1 MQENQ
6 RLKSTFGGNSEFLS
20 VSTLALEKAIKAGLP
35 TDIDGWGFNLEAL
48 KGNEIDG
55 IDFVP
60 ERKLCTWEM
69 SVRGEIAFNLVGKL
83 YISFKPLVDK
93 DSLIS

>member
-1 MQENQ
+1 
-6 RLKSTFGGNSEFLS
+6 
-20 VSTLALEKAIKAGLP
+20 ALR
-35 TDIDGWGFNLEAL
+35 
-48 KGNEIDG
+48 GNEIDE

-93 DSLIS
+93 DNLISLSVSKTVQRQHYPLDLDTYRSLLPYWKMKEYY